1 MLLVSLLSNNLS
13 NYERRHSPTVML
25 RGTPC
30 MYLNTKKLQCYI
42 LSSNTAH
49 CRSLPLR
56 KNTVRLVKP

>member
-1 MLLVSLLSNNLS
+1 MLLVSLVSNNLS
-13 NYERRHSPTVML
+13 NYGRRHSPTVML

-30 MYLNTKKLQCYI
+30 MYLNTKILQCYI

-49 CRSLPLR
+49 CQSLPLR